1 MYGLFNGF
9 SVICSLYIN
18 HVYVERIDIVAH
30 VRPTITLGVDEKYRY
45 VGLHSGGAVVPTGL
59 AAVELLRS
67 YLGDSVSYQYV
78 LEPMM
83 PSLSEVLY
91 AWGAEPGQCEAMQSI
106 VDYLLQDEFMDGSL
120 DAFYG
125 ADDDTAEEIK

>member
-1 MYGLFNGF
+1 MYGLFDGF

-18 HVYVERIDIVAH
+18 HVYIKRIDIEANG
-30 VRPTITLGVDEKYRY
+30 RPTIALGIDKKYRS
-45 VGLHSGGAVVPTGL
+45 VGLHREGACIPTGF
-59 AAVELLRS
+59 AAVDFLKS

-78 LEPMM
+78 LEPTM

-91 AWGAEPGQCEAMQSI
+91 AWGAEPDRCEDMQAI
-106 VDYLLQDEFMDGSL
+106 VEYLLQDEFMDAFL